1 MHWKLEN
8 DVDSERREQEKRG
21 IFMPYNTLH
30 ITSQSKRAT
39 KRHTFTA
46 ATILLMHRCVSLFL
60 K

>member
-39 KRHTFTA
+39 KRHTFTT
-46 ATILLMHRCVSLFL
+46 ATILLMHRCVY
-60 K
+60 